1 MTDKL
6 YALRFQDVS
15 EDPELI
21 YELFAALELDY
32 SSYED
37 KEGDASCFLIY
48 AETPAAYAEA
58 RSRFDDAVAEW
69 RGFGLAIADAEE
81 ITILKEEWSESWKKY
96 FKIINI
102 AENLT
107 IKPSWLEYSPRP
119 GEAVVELDPG
129 MSFGTGQHA
138 TTSYCLSA
146 VARFA
151 NDPEVKSLLDAG
163 TGSGILAIAGALL
176 GYAPIDA
183 FDYDPEAVVVTR
195 ENIERNALPS
205 GAINLMVADVTTFTG
220 CSGGY
225 DLALVNILG
234 HILVANPTHIVS
246 LVRPGGYL
254 ALAGILTGEFD
265 ALAAEFTSRG
275 CAELE
280 RRTEKEWT
288 SGLFRREK

>member
-1 MTDKL
+1 MTEKL
-6 YALRFQDVS
+6 YALKFQDVS
-15 EDPELI
+15 EDQELI

-37 KEGDASCFLIY
+37 KEGDASCFMIY
-48 AETPAAYAEA
+48 AETPDGYAEMKA
-58 RSRFDDAVAEW
+58 RFDAAVAEW
-69 RGFGLAIADAEE
+69 RSLGLVIADAEE
-81 ITILKEEWSESWKKY
+81 ITIRKEEWSESWKKY

-151 NDPEVKSLLDAG
+151 RDDGVKCLLDAG

-183 FDYDPEAVVVTR
+183 FDYDPEAVVVAR
-195 ENIERNALPS
+195 ENIERNALPQ
-205 GAINLMVADVTTFTG
+205 GAINLTVADVTAFAG
-220 CSGGY
+220 RPGGY

-234 HILVANPTHIVS
+234 HILVANSKHIVS

-254 ALAGILTGEFD
+254 ALAGILSGEFD
-265 ALAAEFTSRG
+265 ALAAEFVSRG
-275 CAELE
+275 CTELE